1 MVSTP
6 WGATNTSA
14 STGHHRASCSAVTR
28 LGQTTAAARRAAT
41 LMARRNSRTFDH
53 SCHSACSKKLRSWMV
68 TTAGTDERS
77 GMV

>member
-1 MVSTP
+1 MSTP

-14 STGHHRASCSAVTR
+14 STRHHRANCSAVTR

-41 LMARRNSRTFDH
+41 LMARRNSSTLDH
-53 SCHSACSKKLRSWMV
+53 WCQSACSKKLRSCTV